1 MITRKK
7 KKNVTHYFKVHCA
20 KIDDISLVVICFF
33 FPQTNL
39 VLKSNPLF
47 IDILDR
53 FYHSLLTFLPFD
65 LYFYSTD
72 FEVHVMPLRFFL

>member
-1 MITRKK
+1 MITRE
-7 KKNVTHYFKVHCA
+7 KKNATHYFKVHCA
-20 KIDDISLVVICFF
+20 KIDSISLVVICFF

-39 VLKSNPLF
+39 VFKSNPLF

-53 FYHSLLTFLPFD
+53 FYYSLLTFLSFD